1 MATPYDTIAIS
12 GGFDPIHIGHVRMI
26 QEAATYGNLTVILN
40 SDEWLI
46 RKKGYK
52 FMPFEER
59 KEILYAIKGVT
70 KVVMANDSDGSVCNT
85 LAEIKPNYFANGGD
99 RVKTNT
105 PEVML
110 CNELN
115 IQMLWNVGG
124 EKIQS
129 SSELTK
135 NYPVTALR
143 STS

>member
-1 MATPYDTIAIS
+1 MRRI
-12 GGFDPIHIGHVRMI
+12 
-26 QEAATYGNLTVILN
+26 
-40 SDEWLI
+40 LI
-46 RKKGYK
+46 RKKGYR
-52 FMPFEER
+52 FMSFEER

-70 KVVMANDSDGSVCNT
+70 KVILADDADGSVCNT

-105 PEVML
+105 PEVAL
-110 CNELN
+110 CKELN
-115 IQMLWNVGG
+115 IQMLWNIGG

>member
-12 GGFDPIHIGHVRMI
+12 GGFDPIHIGHIRMI
-26 QEAATYGNLTVILN
+26 QEAATYGNLIVILN
-40 SDEWLI
+40 SDQWLI

-70 KVVMANDSDGSVCNT
+70 KVILADDTDGTVCNT

-105 PEVML
+105 PEIIL
-110 CNELN
+110 CKELN

-124 EKIQS
+124 GKIQS

-143 STS
+143 SNS